1 MTDSA
6 EPITIRNIDIPFW
19 RIVAI
24 LIKWSIAA
32 IPAMIV
38 IAVLYTLIFGIL
50 GGVGVVLV
58 ELLGLDVSEMVP
70 TPPAQ

>member
-1 MTDSA
+1 MSDGA
-6 EPITIRNIDIPFW
+6 EPITLRNIDIPFW

-38 IAVLYTLIFGIL
+38 VAILYTVIFTIL
-50 GGVGVVLV
+50 GGIGVVLV
-58 ELLGLDVSEMVP
+58 EVLGLDVSEMVP

>member
-32 IPAMIV
+32 IPAMII

-58 ELLGLDVSEMVP
+58 EVLGLDVSEMVP

>member
-58 ELLGLDVSEMVP
+58 EVLGLDVSEMVP

>member
-58 ELLGLDVSEMVP
+58 EVLDLDVSEMVP
-70 TPPAQ
+70 TTPAQ

>member
-50 GGVGVVLV
+50 GGVGVVLIEV
-58 ELLGLDVSEMVP
+58 LGLDVSEMVP

>member
-58 ELLGLDVSEMVP
+58 EVLGFDVSEMVP

>member
-1 MTDSA
+1 MTDGA

-32 IPAMIV
+32 IPAIIV
-38 IAVLYTLIFGIL
+38 IAILYTLIFSIL
-50 GGVGVVLV
+50 AGAAAVLFEVLGVNYLEVI
-58 ELLGLDVSEMVP
+58 P

>member
-1 MTDSA
+1 MTDGA

-32 IPAMIV
+32 IPAIIV
-38 IAVLYTLIFGIL
+38 IAILYTLIFTII

-58 ELLGLDVSEMVP
+58 EVFGLDVSEMVP

>member
-1 MTDSA
+1 MTDSS

-32 IPAMIV
+32 IPALIV
-38 IAVLYTLIFGIL
+38 VSILWTLFVLIL
-50 GGVGVVLV
+50 GAIGLVLV
-58 ELLGLDVSEMVP
+58 EVLGIDISEVVP
-70 TPPAQ
+70 TPPAE

>member
-58 ELLGLDVSEMVP
+58 EVLDLDVSEMVP

>member
-58 ELLGLDVSEMVP
+58 EVLGLDVSEMVP
-70 TPPAQ
+70 TTPAQ

>member
-6 EPITIRNIDIPFW
+6 EPITIRNIDIPFL

-38 IAVLYTLIFGIL
+38 VAILYTLIFSIL
-50 GGVGVVLV
+50 VFVGLVGG
-58 ELLGLDVSEMVP
+58 ELLGVDVSEMVP
-70 TPPAQ
+70 TRPAQ

>member
-50 GGVGVVLV
+50 GGVACL
-58 ELLGLDVSEMVP
+58 
-70 TPPAQ
+70 

>member
-38 IAVLYTLIFGIL
+38 IAFLYTLIFGIL
-50 GGVGVVLV
+50 GVVGVALV
-58 ELLGLDVSEMVP
+58 EVLGLDVSEMVP
-70 TPPAQ
+70 TPSAQ

>member
-38 IAVLYTLIFGIL
+38 IAILYTLIFAIL

-58 ELLGLDVSEMVP
+58 EMLGLDVSEIVP

>member
-1 MTDSA
+1 MTDSP

-38 IAVLYTLIFGIL
+38 IAVLSTLIFGIL
-50 GGVGVVLV
+50 V
-58 ELLGLDVSEMVP
+58 LGLDVSEMVP

>member
-70 TPPAQ
+70 TPLFF

>member
-1 MTDSA
+1 MTDSP

-58 ELLGLDVSEMVP
+58 EVLGLDVSEMVP

>member
-24 LIKWSIAA
+24 LTKWSIAA

-58 ELLGLDVSEMVP
+58 EVLGLDVSEMVP

>member
-38 IAVLYTLIFGIL
+38 IAVLYTLVFGIL

-58 ELLGLDVSEMVP
+58 EVLGLDVSEMVP

>member
-1 MTDSA
+1 MTAGA

-38 IAVLYTLIFGIL
+38 VAILYTLIFSIL
-50 GGVGVVLV
+50 VFVGLVGG
-58 ELLGLDVSEMVP
+58 ELLGVDVSEMVP
-70 TPPAQ
+70 TRPAQ